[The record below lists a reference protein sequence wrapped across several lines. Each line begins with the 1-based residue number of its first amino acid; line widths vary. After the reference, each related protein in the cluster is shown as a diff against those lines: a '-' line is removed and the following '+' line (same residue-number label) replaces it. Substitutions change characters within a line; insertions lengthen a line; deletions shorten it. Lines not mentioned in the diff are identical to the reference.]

1 MFNSR
6 TMHHRG
12 LAAVV
17 AFGLL
22 AVGCDTAKT
31 SSKAKTN
38 STTTT
43 SSTTAPGDIMKDAQA
58 AVDLAYAG
66 SFGTPP
72 KTGPKAVPNKKLSI
86 IRAAMRSKA
95 VPLPGI
101 SQNKLRKNS
110 DGRSRMPKVSCR
122 QCDRR
127 THSFRDCR

>member
-6 TMHHRG
+6 TMHTRAAC
-12 LAAVV
+12 AAVV

-43 SSTTAPGDIMKDAQA
+43 SSATAPGDIMKDAQA

-72 KTGPKAVPNKKLSI
+72 KNCQAASRPAMLSASVCWSSGQAKQW
-86 IRAAMRSKA
+86 R
-95 VPLPGI
+95 L
-101 SQNKLRKNS
+101 
-110 DGRSRMPKVSCR
+110 
-122 QCDRR
+122 
-127 THSFRDCR
+127 